1 MLLIT
6 VSTQIIKRGLAL
18 PHKRIFL
25 SYLIAMMTI
34 FGSSGLFFYL
44 FVMKSFHQQ
53 IDRELLTL
61 VEAVAPSLHRIKNE
75 GKQSLERDLTWH
87 NLFTKQD
94 YSLEWY
100 DTSGKLLAREG
111 KHFVKSPLFADV
123 SPAELRTKQPIL
135 RRQGNIQ
142 TAIISIYTQDGD
154 RSPVVL
160 EGYIRASESN
170 ERVEVVLKQLR
181 MGLELGAATTIV
193 LVAASSVYLTQITV
207 RPMKQGM
214 QRLKRITA
222 NVSHQIRTP
231 LTRINLATEIL
242 LTQTNKT
249 QSSQIK
255 KLNIINAATE
265 QIKKLLEELLFL
277 IRADLITNFRE
288 LDFAYVPV
296 NGIMSNIRA
305 EFEPIAR
312 EKGIILQTYLSDR
325 TLLLK
330 GDRERLQRLLRILLD
345 NAIAYTDPGGNIFF
359 SVQQLSNK
367 IAIVIQDTGMG
378 ISPVNLP
385 SIFED
390 FWRSEA
396 ARLKHPNGFG
406 LGMAI
411 AAIIVQQ
418 HQGKIEVDSE
428 LGRGTTVRVYL
439 PLKSRWR

>member
-193 LVAASSVYLTQITV
+193 LVAAS
-207 RPMKQGM
+207 R
-214 QRLKRITA
+214 R
-222 NVSHQIRTP
+222 
-231 LTRINLATEIL
+231 
-242 LTQTNKT
+242 
-249 QSSQIK
+249 
-255 KLNIINAATE
+255 
-265 QIKKLLEELLFL
+265 
-277 IRADLITNFRE
+277 
-288 LDFAYVPV
+288 
-296 NGIMSNIRA
+296 
-305 EFEPIAR
+305 
-312 EKGIILQTYLSDR
+312 
-325 TLLLK
+325 
-330 GDRERLQRLLRILLD
+330 
-345 NAIAYTDPGGNIFF
+345 
-359 SVQQLSNK
+359 
-367 IAIVIQDTGMG
+367 
-378 ISPVNLP
+378 
-385 SIFED
+385 
-390 FWRSEA
+390 
-396 ARLKHPNGFG
+396 
-406 LGMAI
+406 
-411 AAIIVQQ
+411 
-418 HQGKIEVDSE
+418 
-428 LGRGTTVRVYL
+428 
-439 PLKSRWR
+439 KS